1 MPSPVA
7 PVRPGRGHI
16 YLIHIKNGDI
26 LMNNLSTRLKE
37 LRKLNNVTQKQ
48 LAEFIG
54 ASERGVQNY
63 EQGSRK
69 PAYDMLIAIADYF
82 DVSIDYLVG
91 RTGNPKINK

>member
-1 MPSPVA
+1 MKDNELLY
-7 PVRPGRGHI
+7 RLGQ
-16 YLIHIKNGDI
+16 
-26 LMNNLSTRLKE
+26 RLKE

-91 RTGNPKINK
+91 RTDNPKINK

>member
-1 MPSPVA
+1 MKDNELLY
-7 PVRPGRGHI
+7 RLGQ
-16 YLIHIKNGDI
+16 
-26 LMNNLSTRLKE
+26 RLKE

-82 DVSIDYLVG
+82 DVSVDYLLG
-91 RTGNPKINK
+91 RTDNPDSHKK